1 MKFLKSIQNS
11 ISSVFNGFSHLRED
25 WLESHRAPAEDSAR
39 DFQSLVMRRQW
50 NGKWRVD
57 GFAYEPADRYVVLG
71 MGEAIP
77 DTYNVQ
83 TGPEKFEQYYGH
95 LTGNRASDLVFKDA
109 VAILKEYD
117 SEAKNAAFLQ
127 EIKAAPHD
135 RHYAVM
141 MAAYDERKAVKAAKL
156 AAKADAKRKPKR

>member
-1 MKFLKSIQNS
+1 MKFLKSIKNS
-11 ISSVFNGFSHLRED
+11 ISSVFNGFSNLREE
-25 WLESHRAPAEDSAR
+25 WLESHRTPAENSPR
-39 DFQSLVMRRQW
+39 DFESLVMRRQW

-77 DTYNVQ
+77 DTYKVQ

-95 LTGNRASDLVFKDA
+95 LTGNRATDLIFKDA
-109 VAILKEYD
+109 VAILRD
-117 SEAKNAAFLQ
+117 HDAAAQNAAFLQ
-127 EIKAAPHD
+127 EIKAVPHD

-141 MAAYDERKAVKAAKL
+141 MAAYDERKAAKAAKM
-156 AAKADAKRKPKR
+156 AAKAAAKGKPKR

>member
-1 MKFLKSIQNS
+1 MKFLKNIKNS
-11 ISSVFNGFSHLRED
+11 IASVFNGFSHLREE
-25 WLESHRAPAEDSAR
+25 WLESHRTPAEDSTR

-77 DTYNVQ
+77 DTYQVQ

-95 LTGNRASDLVFKDA
+95 LTGNRATDLVFKDA
-109 VAILKEYD
+109 VAILKDYD
-117 SEAKNAAFLQ
+117 GQAQNAAFLQ
-127 EIKAAPHD
+127 EIQAKPHD

-141 MAAYDERKAVKAAKL
+141 MTAYDERKAVKAAKE
-156 AAKADAKRKPKR
+156 AAKRKPKR

>member
-1 MKFLKSIQNS
+1 MKFLKNIKNS
-11 ISSVFNGFSHLRED
+11 ITSVFNGFSHLRED
-25 WLESHRAPAEDSAR
+25 WLESHRTPVEDSER
-39 DFQSLVMRRQW
+39 EFQSLVMRRQW

-77 DTYNVQ
+77 DTYQVQ
-83 TGPEKFEQYYGH
+83 TGPEKTEQYYGH
-95 LTGNRASDLVFKDA
+95 LTGNRATDMVFKDA

-117 SEAKNAAFLQ
+117 ADAQNAAFLQ
-127 EIKAAPHD
+127 EIKAKPHD

-141 MAAYDERKAVKAAKL
+141 MAAYDERKAVKAEK
-156 AAKADAKRKPKR
+156 AAAKRKPKR

>member
-1 MKFLKSIQNS
+1 MKFLKNIKDSIK
-11 ISSVFNGFSHLRED
+11 SVFNGFAHLRED
-25 WLESHRAPAEDSAR
+25 WLESHRTPAENNTR

-95 LTGNRASDLVFKDA
+95 LTGNRATDLVFKEA
-109 VAILKEYD
+109 VDILKEYD
-117 SEAKNAAFLQ
+117 AQAQNAAFLQ
-127 EIKAAPHD
+127 EIKAQPHD

-141 MAAYDERKAVKAAKL
+141 MAAYDERKAVKAAKA
-156 AAKADAKRKPKR
+156 AAKGKPKR